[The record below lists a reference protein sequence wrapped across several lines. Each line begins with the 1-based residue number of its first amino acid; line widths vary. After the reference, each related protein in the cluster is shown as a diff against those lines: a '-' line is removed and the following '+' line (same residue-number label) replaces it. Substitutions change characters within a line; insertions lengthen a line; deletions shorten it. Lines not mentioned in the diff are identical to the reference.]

1 MTSSVNKSVAD
12 VATAALEQSAAM
24 VADLVLNSSRGP
36 PAPGVHSSP
45 TEGEASGP
53 AGFSEGNLTHL
64 ESVEVEPG
72 ATVQCGLFF
81 IIIYGPLYI
90 VVCIFGLIG
99 NSLSFAVLHK
109 YSRSNVATFL
119 LKALAVSDNL
129 FLVTA
134 LFVQT
139 ITAMLMSFGKEEV
152 LVPIYPYI
160 QTYVWPVTHMIQ
172 MGTVWM
178 MVLIATNRYIAV
190 CKPLHA
196 PRLCTKGN
204 VQVQILIMS
213 LFIIAYNIP
222 RFFEYKYVY
231 INVTSTENITEVQE
245 QNIGLQSKV
254 IYNILYEN
262 VSYCLFVFLIP
273 LIVLVVLNVHLV
285 RELKAAQKSREA
297 LTSRTSTEENNITLV
312 MVVIILV
319 FIVCQTPSA
328 LNQILYYIVEDKQ
341 KQTCSHYMKYYH
353 ICNLLIIMNSSM
365 NFVIYCV
372 FRRQFQQ
379 DLWALFRGKPPRQRN
394 STIKRAADN
403 SFRSSSHVV
412 KSHISE
418 SVPLTSSTVCTDLD
432 NTTAAAPSGPE
443 ADRNHANHVPTT
455 HNHSCNEKWS

>member
-1 MTSSVNKSVAD
+1 MTSEVNESVPAAA
-12 VATAALEQSAAM
+12 ATAVLETSGAIL
-24 VADLVLNSSRGP
+24 ADIVFNSSLMTAAG
-36 PAPGVHSSP
+36 AD
-45 TEGEASGP
+45 P
-53 AGFSEGNLTHL
+53 AGSEGDGATEGNLTNVIQ
-64 ESVEVEPG
+64 EEVDPG
-72 ATVQCGLFF
+72 PAVPCGLFF

-99 NSLSFAVLHK
+99 NSLSFAVLHR

-119 LKALAVSDNL
+119 LKALAVSDNM

-139 ITAMLMSFGKEEV
+139 LTAMLMSFGKEEV
-152 LVPIYPYI
+152 LEPIYPYI
-160 QTYVWPVTHMIQ
+160 QTYVWTVTHMIQ

-196 PRLCTKGN
+196 PRLCTKRN
-204 VQVQILIMS
+204 VKVQILVMTVC
-213 LFIIAYNIP
+213 IIAYNIP
-222 RFFEYKYVY
+222 RFFEYKYVSV
-231 INVTSTENITEVQE
+231 NVTTAENITEVQK

-297 LTSRTSTEENNITLV
+297 LTCRTSTEENNITLV
-312 MVVIILV
+312 MIVIILV

-328 LNQILYYIVEDKQ
+328 LNQILYYIVDEKERE
-341 KQTCSHYMKYYH
+341 TCSHYMKYFH
-353 ICNLLIIMNSSM
+353 ICNLLILTNSSM

-379 DLWALFRGKPPRQRN
+379 DLWLLFRGKPPRQRN
-394 STIKRAADN
+394 STIKRIHTN
-403 SFRSSSHVV
+403 SFRGSSHAV
-412 KSHISE
+412 KTHTSE
-418 SVPLTSSTVCTDLD
+418 SVPLTSSTGCTELGG
-432 NTTAAAPSGPE
+432 TTASTPTTGDGVLLDSGK
-443 ADRNHANHVPTT
+443 NHVNNVTQ
-455 HNHSCNEKWS
+455 HGNNHSSRWS